1 MLEIS
6 LAVEYASQVVTL
18 MATPNIHNSS
28 SGVIADLF
36 HRADVPPGTSGQWN
50 KSAMT
55 PAPVSLMK
63 TTRREPKMQ
72 RGTFCS

>member
-1 MLEIS
+1 
-6 LAVEYASQVVTL
+6 
-18 MATPNIHNSS
+18 MATANIHDSS

-36 HRADVPPGTSGQWN
+36 HRANVPPGTSVRWN

-55 PAPVSLMK
+55 PASVSLMK

-72 RGTFCS
+72 RGTFSSLV